1 MDILDWIEKA
11 KEFDS
16 DENLNGFALSIIE
29 DPKAIDLQREQWKEG
44 ADYKGDIIGIYKKS
58 TEELSMGLKKA
69 GDPWNL
75 NNTGDFWQNTFLNA
89 VIKGKDLEF
98 DFNSSGI
105 NKSELFATIKK
116 HGEIKNPTDIF
127 GLYNHEPFIKLI
139 EPKYVQQLK
148 DYYNV

>member
-1 MDILDWIEKA
+1 
-11 KEFDS
+11 
-16 DENLNGFALSIIE
+16 
-29 DPKAIDLQREQWKEG
+29 
-44 ADYKGDIIGIYKKS
+44 
-58 TEELSMGLKKA
+58 MGLKKA

>member
-16 DENLNGFALSIIE
+16 DKNLNGFALSIIE

-58 TEELSMGLKKA
+58 TEELSFGRKKA